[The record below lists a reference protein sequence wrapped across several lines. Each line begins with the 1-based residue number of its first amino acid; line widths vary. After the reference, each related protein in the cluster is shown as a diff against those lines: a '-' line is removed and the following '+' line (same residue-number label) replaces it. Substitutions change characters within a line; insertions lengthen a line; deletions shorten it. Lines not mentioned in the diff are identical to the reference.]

1 MAEFSGLQLS
11 QPSFGSR
18 LQTADQFGGS
28 APEPY
33 FPYAEAS
40 ATPSQFP
47 TAMAPL
53 DTSWKDTYSTKLSM
67 PPLAYEPVGD
77 PGAGKTASNVLSG
90 ISKFAALAPGI
101 GSVVSALTGA
111 GSLIMNWWS
120 AGKQLDAQK
129 AAQKQS
135 QQLYDQQMSESKRRY
150 DLESQYRNEQLAAQ
164 KEQAL
169 LDTRFASQKQAHV
182 EKMDEATLA
191 ANKEQKTWDRWLLM
205 MQSMTNMMSTPASRT
220 GVAQLYKR

>member
-1 MAEFSGLQLS
+1 MGGITGLQLK
-11 QPSFGSR
+11 QPSIG
-18 LQTADQFGGS
+18 AV
-28 APEPY
+28 APYYDETENTD
-33 FPYAEAS
+33 FPYREAS
-40 ATPSQFP
+40 AIPSSFS

-67 PPLAYEPVGD
+67 PPLAYEPVAD
-77 PGAGKTASNVLSG
+77 PGAGGTEKTASNVLSG
-90 ISKFAALAPGI
+90 VSKFAALAPGI